1 MSHAVWYT
9 FSALRTSYALS
20 DASYRTAWP
29 QYNTR
34 VSLRSMACKISRDL
48 AKSPAISRRPQ
59 HALSHSSLLL
69 GLAWFPGLPVSSH
82 APSARQRI
90 THEPHA
96 PGLGQRRPCCA
107 LAAPSLHRDHR
118 RRRVA
123 ACHRRPYRAL
133 HVVPCRSCEPSGSLP
148 ITAATPAELL
158 RSLRRGRAV
167 KGRCA
172 LIHCWCEHV
181 PRAHQMAAKRSA
193 ERRPSALLRHG
204 QAARGQYWSLVRLPH
219 RAAAVAA

>member
-1 MSHAVWYT
+1 M
-9 FSALRTSYALS
+9 
-20 DASYRTAWP
+20 
-29 QYNTR
+29 
-34 VSLRSMACKISRDL
+34 
-48 AKSPAISRRPQ
+48 
-59 HALSHSSLLL
+59 
-69 GLAWFPGLPVSSH
+69 SSH

-96 PGLGQRRPCCA
+96 PGLGHRRPCCA
-107 LAAPSLHRDHR
+107 LAAPSLHHDHR
-118 RRRVA
+118 RPPVA

-133 HVVPCRSCEPSGSLP
+133 HVVPCRSCEPSGSRP

-204 QAARGQYWSLVRLPH
+204 QAARGQYWSLVRLPL
-219 RAAAVAA
+219 RAAAVAACASSGAGFTSWTAEDAAAPWTDGPLPEVVGRLLWSNEDRSRKSGHVKHCS

>member
-1 MSHAVWYT
+1 MHPAHASASH
-9 FSALRTSYALS
+9 TSH
-20 DASYRTAWP
+20 
-29 QYNTR
+29 TR
-34 VSLRSMACKISRDL
+34 QGSVTDGRA
-48 AKSPAISRRPQ
+48 
-59 HALSHSSLLL
+59 
-69 GLAWFPGLPVSSH
+69 
-82 APSARQRI
+82 ARW
-90 THEPHA
+90 
-96 PGLGQRRPCCA
+96 QRRLCTTTTG
-107 LAAPSLHRDHR
+107 AARG
-118 RRRVA
+118 
-123 ACHRRPYRAL
+123 ACHRRPCRAL
-133 HVVPCRSCEPSGSLP
+133 HVVPCRSCEPSGSRP

-219 RAAAVAA
+219 RAAAVAACASSGAGFTSWTAEDAAAPWTDGPLPEVVGRLLWSNEDRSRKSGHATHCS

>member
-1 MSHAVWYT
+1 MVPGASRELSCTQRTPAHHTRATRARARSQTAVLRVG
-9 FSALRTSYALS
+9 SA
-20 DASYRTAWP
+20 
-29 QYNTR
+29 
-34 VSLRSMACKISRDL
+34 VSA
-48 AKSPAISRRPQ
+48 PRPQ
-59 HALSHSSLLL
+59 
-69 GLAWFPGLPVSSH
+69 
-82 APSARQRI
+82 AP
-90 THEPHA
+90 P
-96 PGLGQRRPCCA
+96 
-107 LAAPSLHRDHR
+107 
-118 RRRVA
+118 VA
-123 ACHRRPYRAL
+123 ACHRRPCRAL
-133 HVVPCRSCEPSGSLP
+133 HVVPCRSCEPSGSRP

-219 RAAAVAA
+219 RAAAVAACASSGAGFTSWTAEDAAAPWTDGPLPEVVGRLLWSNKDLSRKSGHATRWRCA